1 LAPHLLIE
9 TAILAALGLVV
20 RITFH
25 GLLHGLLEPT
35 WTAYQVLIAACAVTW
50 LAVRYYRRKRA
61 HLHLPAVAEVIM
73 GTVIQ
78 FPGTWYPNALLELMK
93 RKGRTTSRQP
103 PFPGKKTHIGVLEA
117 WPPLS

>member
-50 LAVRYYRRKRA
+50 LAVNTTGASALICTYR
-61 HLHLPAVAEVIM
+61 
-73 GTVIQ
+73 
-78 FPGTWYPNALLELMK
+78 
-93 RKGRTTSRQP
+93 
-103 PFPGKKTHIGVLEA
+103 
-117 WPPLS
+117 LSPR